1 MSSNRKNKKNNKK
14 MNHHVLNS
22 YTMEALEP
30 RLMMAADLGSA
41 LEEFS
46 NQADFSSVLNSSLG
60 QNLSSYTNCVC

>member
-30 RLMMAADLGSA
+30 RLMMAADLGAA

-46 NQADFSSVLNSSLG
+46 NQADFSSVLNSSLD
-60 QNLSSYTNCVC
+60 

>member
-14 MNHHVLNS
+14 KNVLNS

-30 RLMMAADLGSA
+30 RLMMAADLGAA

-46 NQADFSSVLNSSLG
+46 NQADFSSVLNSSLD

>member
-30 RLMMAADLGSA
+30 RLMMAMDCTFAMT
-41 LEEFS
+41 
-46 NQADFSSVLNSSLG
+46 QKM
-60 QNLSSYTNCVC
+60 

>member
-30 RLMMAADLGSA
+30 RLMMAADLVP
-41 LEEFS
+41 
-46 NQADFSSVLNSSLG
+46 QV
-60 QNLSSYTNCVC
+60 YRWH

>member
-14 MNHHVLNS
+14 KNHHVLNS

-30 RLMMAADLGSA
+30 RLMMAADLGAA

-46 NQADFSSVLNSSLG
+46 NQADFSSVLNSSLD